1 MRFKDEVEAE
11 LRACSRLAKLTP
23 SARRLQEK
31 KYEAKVR
38 KEEADKK
45 AELDKNMNAVL
56 KFTGIV
62 FVITM
67 LGYGFFFFMAAI
79 R

>member
-45 AELDKNMNAVL
+45 AELDKTYDAAL
-56 KFTGIV
+56 KFLLYLLPFSIV
-62 FVITM
+62 AWIFIIM
-67 LGYGFFFFMAAI
+67 